1 MTPAGSLAS
10 RGPDWASGGNGGHW
24 DAQNKP
30 RRRSAARL
38 CKIAHSRAPMDRS
51 SGFLGLGR
59 CRERCTWQPAAIAA
73 GVLAGA
79 LVADISQVEEHR
91 LTPLGACRLVNIVHP
106 PDSTVGPNTAHYH
119 GQNAWNSRMARTRIS
134 V

>member
-1 MTPAGSLAS
+1 LIEVAAFSALADVENDA
-10 RGPDWASGGNGGHW
+10 RG
-24 DAQNKP
+24 
-30 RRRSAARL
+30 R
-38 CKIAHSRAPMDRS
+38 
-51 SGFLGLGR
+51 
-59 CRERCTWQPAAIAA
+59 AAIAA